1 LSLESRVLPEHLEA
15 AEKLGKELRECIQ
28 NQDILYKQMERAN
41 KDRNQIA
48 YVELHELHRKKVM
61 RELEISKELSAM
73 YYKKMKHDREQE
85 REQERESVLDVA
97 KRLEDVGGK
106 KEVVEQIRKN
116 A

>member
-1 LSLESRVLPEHLEA
+1 MSLESRVLPEHLEV

-41 KDRNQIA
+41 KERNQIA

-61 RELEISKELSAM
+61 RELEISKELSTM
-73 YYKKMKHDREQE
+73 YFEKMKCDRDPE
-85 REQERESVLDVA
+85 RYLEVKNVLDVA

-106 KEVVEQIRKN
+106 IEVVEQIRKN

>member
-1 LSLESRVLPEHLEA
+1 
-15 AEKLGKELRECIQ
+15 
-28 NQDILYKQMERAN
+28 MERAN
-41 KDRNQIA
+41 EECNKTL

-85 REQERESVLDVA
+85 RKNVLDVA
-97 KRLEDVGGK
+97 KRLEDVGGS
-106 KEVVEQIRKN
+106 KEVVEHIRKN

>member
-1 LSLESRVLPEHLEA
+1 MSLESRVLPEHLEA

-85 REQERESVLDVA
+85 RESVLDVA

-106 KEVVEQIRKN
+106 KEIVEQIRKN

>member
-1 LSLESRVLPEHLEA
+1 
-15 AEKLGKELRECIQ
+15 
-28 NQDILYKQMERAN
+28 MERAN

-61 RELEISKELSAM
+61 RELDISKELSAM
-73 YYKKMKHDREQE
+73 YYKKMKRDREKK